1 MDKPGSTQTAVSMA
15 QTSVRRA
22 DPGFETLDDFNEV
35 LGGNSGRLFM
45 NLREDKGWT
54 SGAYSQLNWR
64 REPAPLLLYARVQA
78 DASAGAILEYR
89 KEPESLLTR
98 EAAAE
103 ELERAKVALVRT
115 LPASFTTTGQLVG
128 TVQGLYTYDQQQ
140 DYFRGYA
147 RRVMALTAAD
157 VLAEGRRRL
166 DPQRFRTVLVGDA
179 GKILPLLAEKNLGPV
194 ARFSLDGERIE

>member
-22 DPGFETLDDFNEV
+22 DPGFETLDVFNEV

-54 SGAYSQLNWR
+54 SDAYSQLNWR

-89 KEPESLLTR
+89 KELESLLTR

-128 TVQGLYTYDQQQ
+128 TVQGLYTYDQPQ